1 MKLTREQKDSI
12 AKSKNISDIIGSKL
26 KENDGKRENKIDLTK
41 IAKDL
46 SERRQNVLK
55 EEN

>member
-12 AKSKNISDIIGSKL
+12 AKSKNISDIIGSRL
-26 KENDGKRENKIDLTK
+26 KENDGKTGNKIDLTK